1 MQNLPKGMVPPEP
14 SFEPEAEEKHLTEN
28 ARSEE
33 YNILGDI
40 TKALRALPFKVVID
54 EAILFESDSSE
65 TSVKLSLNV
74 FKPS

>member
-1 MQNLPKGMVPPEP
+1 MQNLPKGMIPPEP
-14 SFEPEAEEKHLTEN
+14 SLEPKAEENRSSEN

-40 TKALRALPFKVVID
+40 TKALRALPFKVVVD